1 MQATLCII
9 DMQPKY
15 EASKK
20 VINQVCREV
29 RRAKKNGDGI
39 VVLEYVC
46 AGETPDDSSVRTHKK
61 IMKTIGEYKSAY
73 VEYKCD
79 DDGSPEIFN
88 VLAGAKLPSEV
99 LRVCGVNRYACVIAT
114 VEGLMEKLSK
124 SFIEIIDD
132 AVGSPDYWSDGDYG
146 EGRYT
151 KAFFSG
157 RVAKM

>member
-15 EASKK
+15 DASKK

-39 VVLEYVC
+39 IVLEYVC
-46 AGETPDDSSVRTHKK
+46 AGETPDDPPVRTHKK
-61 IMKTIGEYKSAY
+61 IMKTIGDYKSAY

-79 DDGSPEIFN
+79 DDGSPQIFN
-88 VLAGAKLPSEV
+88 VLTGAKLPLGV
-99 LRVCGVNRYACVIAT
+99 LRICGVNRFACVIAT
-114 VEGLMEKLSK
+114 IEGLIERLPE

-132 AVGSPDYWSDGDYG
+132 AVGNPDYWSDSNFG

-151 KAFFSG
+151 KAYLSS